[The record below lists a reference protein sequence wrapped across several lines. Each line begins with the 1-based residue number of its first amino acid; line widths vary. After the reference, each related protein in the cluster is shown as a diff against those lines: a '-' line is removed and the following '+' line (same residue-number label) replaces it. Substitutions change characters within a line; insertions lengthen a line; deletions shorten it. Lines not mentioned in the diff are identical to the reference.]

1 MRNRE
6 GLIKAALERAGLGD
20 LYEKVQAGE
29 RLSRADGLRL
39 YQTPELSAMGF
50 LANRVR
56 ERKHGQVTYYVCNQH
71 INYTNVC
78 NKRCLF
84 CSFYASPRDPR
95 GYVLSPEQVQER
107 LRRYLDQ
114 PIREVHIV
122 GGVNPWLPYSYYLE
136 LLRAVKEVRPEAHI
150 KAFTMIELA
159 QIARVGK
166 KPVPEMLED
175 LKAAG
180 LDAVPGGGAE
190 VFSERV
196 HEDLFQAK
204 ADSEGWLEMA
214 RQVHQAGLPSNA
226 TLLYGHIEQTAEK
239 VNHLLRLR
247 ELQDETGGFLAF
259 IPLSFHPERTAL
271 EHLPAPTG
279 CEDLREI
286 AVARLIL
293 DNIPHIKSFWIM
305 NTLPVTQVAL
315 WYGADDVDGTIQ
327 EYEITRDP
335 ITDRRQALPQAQ
347 LVDLIREAGREP
359 VERDA
364 LYRPVGPPL
373 DGARREDET

>member
-1 MRNRE
+1 MRNGQ
-6 GLIKAALERAGLGD
+6 GLVEAALERAGLRD
-20 LYEKVQAGE
+20 LYDKVQAGE

-39 YQTPELSAMGF
+39 YQTPELNAVGF
-50 LANRVR
+50 LANLVR
-56 ERKHGQVTYYVCNQH
+56 ERRHGQVTYYVCNQH

-84 CSFYASPRDPR
+84 CAFYAPPKDPR

-122 GGVNPWLPYSYYLE
+122 GGVNPRLPYSYYLE
-136 LLRAVKEVRPEAHI
+136 LLRAVKEVRPEAHV

-159 QIARVGK
+159 QIARVAK
-166 KPVPEMLED
+166 KPVPEVLEE

-204 ADSEGWLEMA
+204 ADSAGWLEMA

-271 EHLPAPTG
+271 EHLPPPTG

-293 DNIPHIKSFWIM
+293 DNVPHIKSFWIM

-335 ITDRRQALPQAQ
+335 VTDRRQVLPQAQ

-364 LYRPVGPPL
+364 LYRPVDPKGGTSGP
-373 DGARREDET
+373 